1 VTSRPIA
8 EYRHTPLWSALESA
22 VTQLVASRELSV
34 NTAPDY
40 VIEYLCRE
48 LVSKKLVV
56 SAPHEE

>member
-8 EYRHTPLWSALESA
+8 EYRHTRLWFAVESA
-22 VTQLVASRELSV
+22 ITQLVASQELSV

-48 LVSKKLVV
+48 LVSKKLVI
-56 SAPHEE
+56 SSSHEE